1 MMNPMQLIQMLNQ
14 SNNPTGMMQGMFNNN
29 PLMQRALEMGKG
41 KSEEEMKQIVMNMA
55 QTRGMNQ
62 EQLANFLMQ
71 FGLKL

>member
-14 SNNPTGMMQGMFNNN
+14 SNNPAGLMQGMFGNN
-29 PLMQRALEMGKG
+29 PLMQRALEMGKN
-41 KSEEEMKQIVMNMA
+41 KSEEEMKEIVMNMA

-62 EQLANFLMQ
+62 EQLANFLAQ